1 MYVCK
6 DNKIKTKLIFTNW
19 DNATTKPYNL
29 KPDTVYCWGTETS
42 KLSNKIHKINS
53 KAIGSI
59 RFEMHRETKKKFYH
73 LKKDQIKKKL
83 NLNKNYKY
91 LLFAGVTFPFDEK
104 NSLEVLN
111 SVIDEKFKI
120 SKLYIKLT
128 HMEEK

>member
-1 MYVCK
+1 MLNKIINFSKPKDYDFLKNFEELIFFGSPKDLNFDDLMYVCK

-59 RFEMHRETKKKFYH
+59 RFEMHRETKKNF
-73 LKKDQIKKKL
+73 I
-83 NLNKNYKY
+83 
-91 LLFAGVTFPFDEK
+91 
-104 NSLEVLN
+104 
-111 SVIDEKFKI
+111 I
-120 SKLYIKLT
+120 
-128 HMEEK
+128 

>member
-73 LKKDQIKKKL
+73 LKKITKKKKIKIKKKL
-83 NLNKNYKY
+83 QI
-91 LLFAGVTFPFDEK
+91 FTFCRRNF
-104 NSLEVLN
+104 S
-111 SVIDEKFKI
+111 F
-120 SKLYIKLT
+120 
-128 HMEEK
+128 